1 MIHLL
6 AVKPFKQH
14 ELFSRMRREGLK
26 NCRENL
32 RKLLDEV
39 ADFQKDSDA
48 VCGNKNKNKNNVY
61 DLKKSLWKE
70 VSQPDGWPYWTAEDR
85 AAVQRRR
92 PENSGP
98 PSSDMGSTSSGQA
111 VATTEPSSTLQTV
124 KIEDYRDLEKERD
137 DLDGAFIDL
146 KREKKK
152 CDDEL
157 KKSKRKIS
165 EMLNYE
171 KDNSKLVHTLKD
183 KNKKLS
189 NEIDTFKA
197 TIIKKE
203 DLIQQLLKKEQQNKK
218 EFEELKEQHES
229 LKADHQNLTDDL
241 LAMEKERDDLDN
253 TNIELEQELKDKHLK
268 LLLSETSSNEKDSP
282 EQQNNEETN
291 SLNEKIANYESVI
304 SKLKDAAEE
313 SNETVKKNKVTNQQ
327 QKSVIKH
334 LNSKILEIEKEK
346 NEQKQKLAE
355 TITLNEEKGKE
366 VEDLNKTCQDLN
378 SQIVQIKEEM
388 SIQKQKLDESMNS
401 NIEKDQELRELILK
415 HNEDF
420 LDKALDKNF
429 ESTMKNTNNSELQ
442 LKYDDLESQ
451 YNLLK
456 KEIEKQQSNILF
468 FKEENRKKDE
478 NIRKFKEDF
487 LPFLNSYFEKN

>member
-92 PENSGP
+92 PENSAP

-241 LAMEKERDDLDN
+241 VAMEKERDDLDN

-268 LLLSETSSNEKDSP
+268 LLLSEASSNEKDSP

-355 TITLNEEKGKE
+355 TITLSEEKGKE

-378 SQIVQIKEEM
+378 GQIVRIKEEM
-388 SIQKQKLDESMNS
+388 SIQKQKLDECMNS
-401 NIEKDQELRELILK
+401 NEEKDQELRELIQK

-420 LDKALDKNF
+420 LDKAIDKNLD
-429 ESTMKNTNNSELQ
+429 SELQ
-442 LKYDDLESQ
+442 LKYDNLESQ
-451 YNLLK
+451 YKLLK
-456 KEIEKQQSNILF
+456 EEIEKQQTNILF

-478 NIRKFKEDF
+478 NIKKFKEDF
-487 LPFLNSYFEKN
+487 LPFLNSYFEKT